1 MFVCVCVGGCGGKGN
16 LFERGSREGESFLCW
31 SGFRC
36 GGGVWVE
43 CEGVLGVSWR
53 VKLGGGDWDPEAS
66 VRVGS
71 LWRMSEA
78 WEWMSWVV

>member
-1 MFVCVCVGGCGGKGN
+1 M
-16 LFERGSREGESFLCW
+16 
-31 SGFRC
+31 
-36 GGGVWVE
+36 WVE

-53 VKLGGGDWDPEAS
+53 VKLGGGDWDPEGL

-78 WEWMSWVV
+78 WEWMSWVVLTWEKEGVTGSRR